1 MPVGMIVGISGLV
14 LLLSSERELKARV
27 SWSILGIWEGFEVS
41 VDVSSMCKGDYER
54 FVYDILMGKWTRLRL
69 LRSETCVRPQDSLER
84 ACLSVET
91 GSKVDQSA
99 YVQHQAWPSKE
110 NESFLMVDFS

>member
-41 VDVSSMCKGDYER
+41 VVLWM
-54 FVYDILMGKWTRLRL
+54 
-69 LRSETCVRPQDSLER
+69 
-84 ACLSVET
+84 
-91 GSKVDQSA
+91 
-99 YVQHQAWPSKE
+99 
-110 NESFLMVDFS
+110 FLQCARGITSDLFMIY

>member
-1 MPVGMIVGISGLV
+1 
-14 LLLSSERELKARV
+14 
-27 SWSILGIWEGFEVS
+27 
-41 VDVSSMCKGDYER
+41 
-54 FVYDILMGKWTRLRL
+54 MGTWTRLEL

-91 GSKVDQSA
+91 GLKVDQSA
-99 YVQHQAWPSKE
+99 YVQHQAWPSME

>member
-1 MPVGMIVGISGLV
+1 
-14 LLLSSERELKARV
+14 
-27 SWSILGIWEGFEVS
+27 
-41 VDVSSMCKGDYER
+41 
-54 FVYDILMGKWTRLRL
+54 L

-110 NESFLMVDFS
+110 NESFLMVEFP